1 MHNIKNT
8 SDFIELLEIEYPEK
22 ALALLGMDFHAHI
35 LYTYLTVN
43 ALDEHSFN
51 PIKFKNYLKNP
62 FINIPYY
69 NLLNNYSHYLI
80 KKKRYYLYCEEGKQ
94 SLEISKRL
102 NAFGYDTLSITGGFI
117 SFK

>member
-22 ALALLGMDFHAHI
+22 ALALLGMDFHPHI
-35 LYTYLTVN
+35 LYTYLIVN

-69 NLLNNYSHYLI
+69 N
-80 KKKRYYLYCEEGKQ
+80 
-94 SLEISKRL
+94 SLSVYNTGDI
-102 NAFGYDTLSITGGFI
+102 AFHDSTQKLHIFNGNDWIEFTTN
-117 SFK
+117 

>member
-22 ALALLGMDFHAHI
+22 ALALLGMNFHAHI
-35 LYTYLTVN
+35 LYTYLTFN

-51 PIKFKNYLKNP
+51 PIKFKNYLENP

-69 NLLNNYSHYLI
+69 N
-80 KKKRYYLYCEEGKQ
+80 
-94 SLEISKRL
+94 SLRVYNTGDI
-102 NAFGYDTLSITGGFI
+102 AFHDSTQKLHIFNGNDWIEFTTN
-117 SFK
+117 

>member
-22 ALALLGMDFHAHI
+22 ALALLGMNFHAQI
-35 LYTYLTVN
+35 LYNYLIVN

-51 PIKFKNYLKNP
+51 PIKFNNYLKNP

-69 NLLNNYSHYLI
+69 N
-80 KKKRYYLYCEEGKQ
+80 
-94 SLEISKRL
+94 SLSVYNTGDI
-102 NAFGYDTLSITGGFI
+102 AFHDSTQKLHIFDGNDWIEFTTN
-117 SFK
+117 

>member
-35 LYTYLTVN
+35 LYTYLTFN

-69 NLLNNYSHYLI
+69 N
-80 KKKRYYLYCEEGKQ
+80 
-94 SLEISKRL
+94 SLSVYNTGDI
-102 NAFGYDTLSITGGFI
+102 AFHDSTQKLHIFDGNDWIEFTTN
-117 SFK
+117 

>member
-22 ALALLGMDFHAHI
+22 ALALLGMNFHAHI
-35 LYTYLTVN
+35 LYTYLTFN

-69 NLLNNYSHYLI
+69 N
-80 KKKRYYLYCEEGKQ
+80 
-94 SLEISKRL
+94 SLSVYNTGDI
-102 NAFGYDTLSITGGFI
+102 AFHDSTQKLHIFDGNDWIEFTTN
-117 SFK
+117 

>member
-22 ALALLGMDFHAHI
+22 ALALLGMNFHARI

-62 FINIPYY
+62 FINIPNIPYY
-69 NLLNNYSHYLI
+69 N
-80 KKKRYYLYCEEGKQ
+80 
-94 SLEISKRL
+94 SLSVYNTGDI
-102 NAFGYDTLSITGGFI
+102 AFHDSTQKLHIFNGNDWIEFTTN
-117 SFK
+117 